1 MRPRLKPALRRIWR
15 DATTLQLG
23 LNPAHATVIAG
34 VDPVTAQWLD
44 GLDGTRDRAGALA
57 RAADLGIDV
66 AAASSLLDQLTER
79 GVVDSGGA
87 DVVPLRDLPDSE
99 VDRLGPDLASLSLLH
114 SRRDGGSVLAARRK
128 RVVEVHGAG
137 RIGSSVALLCA
148 AAGVGRLVVHDPAIT
163 GARDTSPGG
172 LSLDARGRRRDEATR
187 LAARRVSSAVRIE
200 TRPSSVDLA
209 IVTPPGAVDADLHE
223 RFMRDGVPHLIAR
236 IQETTGVIG
245 PLVVPGRSS
254 CLRCHHLH
262 RCDRDPAWPRLA
274 AQLATDPSRPARGAS
289 APVASACDVTLAAAV
304 AAHAV
309 MQALAFLDGQ
319 ITPSAVDGTVEV
331 SLPDGGMRRRSW
343 TPHPGCGCA
352 WGAPS

>member
-57 RAADLGIDV
+57 RAADLGIEV

-137 RIGSSVALLCA
+137 RI
-148 AAGVGRLVVHDPAIT
+148 AI
-163 GARDTSPGG
+163 
-172 LSLDARGRRRDEATR
+172 
-187 LAARRVSSAVRIE
+187 
-200 TRPSSVDLA
+200 
-209 IVTPPGAVDADLHE
+209 
-223 RFMRDGVPHLIAR
+223 
-236 IQETTGVIG
+236 
-245 PLVVPGRSS
+245 
-254 CLRCHHLH
+254 
-262 RCDRDPAWPRLA
+262 DREFEH
-274 AQLATDPSRPARGAS
+274 S
-289 APVASACDVTLAAAV
+289 APD
-304 AAHAV
+304 H
-309 MQALAFLDGQ
+309 
-319 ITPSAVDGTVEV
+319 GT
-331 SLPDGGMRRRSW
+331 
-343 TPHPGCGCA
+343 
-352 WGAPS
+352 